1 MLAAIKKRQAIRDYR
16 DKLGPHLRKRHGKRD
31 RYSTEQVRHGA
42 YELGLPL
49 DPLCYAY
56 VMYCSPE
63 DFRAHHEAVGES
75 CDYDAMNAEVADVFS
90 RPAITDST
98 AGWLDAGGG
107 DSGGDAGDGGAG
119 DCGSSD

>member
-1 MLAAIKKRQAIRDYR
+1 MLAAIKKRQAIKDYR
-16 DKLGPHLRKRHGKRD
+16 DKLGPHLRRRHGKRD
-31 RYSTEQVRHGA
+31 HYSTEQVRHGA

-56 VMYCSPE
+56 VMYCTPE

-75 CDYDAMNAEVADVFS
+75 CDYGAMSAEVSEVFA
-90 RPAITDST
+90 RPAIADT
-98 AGWLDAGGG
+98 AGGWFDLGTGDVGG
-107 DSGGDAGDGGAG
+107 DVSDGGG